1 MNRRRFF
8 KNAGVGSAAL
18 ASLPILTHTLATPV
32 RADDDNGLGF
42 RFVSVSKAATVG
54 VVDHRML
61 MNGCGKF
68 NGSEAQGGGTYDH
81 IDNASPVPKTILDA
95 GRWKAGRILSFSLT
109 GTYGEIAAGIL
120 EMEVKLLQEFPSR
133 AVIPATLKVV
143 CSIGAAGLD
152 SGEEGFTLTIPGA
165 PFGPFEPFFV
175 APGFTFGISVFTL
188 SKHEGD

>member
-8 KNAGVGSAAL
+8 KNAGVGSATL
-18 ASLPILTHTLATPV
+18 ASIPILTHTLATPA

-42 RFVSVSKAATVG
+42 RFVCVSKAATVG

-68 NGSEAQGGGTYDH
+68 NGSEAGGGGTYDH
-81 IDNASPVPKTILDA
+81 IDFASPVPKTILDA

-133 AVIPATLKVV
+133 AVIPATLEVI
-143 CSIGAAGLD
+143 CNLAPAGLFT
-152 SGEEGFTLTIPGA
+152 GEEEGFIFEA
-165 PFGPFEPFFV
+165 PFGTFV
-175 APGFTFGISVFTL
+175 QQTPPVGLSVFTPGNE
-188 SKHEGD
+188 KRD